1 MLPEKQKIAF
11 GPVPS
16 RRLGQSLGINNIP
29 PKICTYS
36 CIYCQVGRTL
46 NMQVN
51 REGFYSVDEIACS
64 VETQVN
70 EARKREEH
78 IDYLTFVPDG
88 EPTLDC
94 NIGKEIELLKSLGIK
109 IAVITNATLLW
120 REDVR
125 KDLSKADWVSV
136 KIDAVSPGMWRK
148 VNRPHKT
155 LQLDKILQGISKFSN
170 SFDGKLTTETMLISD
185 LNDKTGEFEKIA
197 RFISEI
203 KPHKSYL
210 SIPTRPPAEKRV
222 KAASEHSITKAYQ
235 IFREQGIDVEYI
247 IGYEGNAFAFT
258 GNVEEDILGIASVH
272 PMREEGV
279 NELLTKAHAGWS
291 VIESLIK
298 EKKLIETNYKGNKF
312 YMRKL
317 FDTMKKN

>member
-51 REGFYSVDEIACS
+51 REGFYSVDEIARS

-125 KDLSKADWVSV
+125 EDLSKADWVSV
-136 KIDAVSPGMWRK
+136 KVDAVSRKTWRAID
-148 VNRPHKT
+148 RPHK
-155 LQLDKILQGISKFSN
+155 LLNLEDIHEWMIAFAR
-170 SFDGKLTTETMLISD
+170 SFNGFLATETMLID
-185 LNDKTGEFEKIA
+185 GVNDNKDELENTA
-197 RFISEI
+197 RFVASLG
-203 KPHKSYL
+203 PQRSYL

-222 KAASEHSITKAYQ
+222 KSASEKAIAMAYH
-235 IFREQGIDVEYI
+235 IFIEQGIDAEYL

-258 GNVEEDILGIASVH
+258 GNVAEDVLSIAAVH
-272 PMREEGV
+272 PIREDGV
-279 NELLTKAHAGWS
+279 RELLRKAHEEWP
-291 VIESLIK
+291 VIT
-298 EKKLIETNYKGNKF
+298 KLIEDEKLIEVDYQGNKF
-312 YMRKL
+312 YMRRIAAS
-317 FDTMKKN
+317 